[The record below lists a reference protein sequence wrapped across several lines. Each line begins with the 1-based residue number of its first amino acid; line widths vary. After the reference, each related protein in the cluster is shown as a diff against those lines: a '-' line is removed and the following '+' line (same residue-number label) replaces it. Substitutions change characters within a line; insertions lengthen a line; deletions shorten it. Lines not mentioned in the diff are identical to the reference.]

1 VVGKSLTPN
10 TLAPLKTTP
19 LLSIEISRII
29 PGSCQ
34 GWNWGGR
41 RVVNYPGGESKFAA
55 GSREGGQA
63 VPVNSVCLGVDKGGT
78 AGAIN
83 IKVS

>member
-41 RVVNYPGGESKFAA
+41 RVVKYPGGESKFAA

-63 VPVNSVCLGVDKGGT
+63 VPDNPFVWGRTKGVLPELLILK
-78 AGAIN
+78 
-83 IKVS
+83 